1 MKALLSRNNKG
12 VNSIYMVF
20 SLVLLLIVFLLVTS
34 YAVEL
39 SGLLKEKQE
48 KTFVLLTAHRI
59 EKAFDL
65 YERNGAVTTMFL
77 DSRFYL
83 YGTKPVEMEL
93 SVSDGLVLINAS
105 MIAEVPANGELRTW
119 KKGGLYVLEVAG

>member
-1 MKALLSRNNKG
+1 M
-12 VNSIYMVF
+12 NSIYLVF
-20 SLVLLLIVFLLVTS
+20 SLVLLLVVFLLVTG

-65 YERNGAVTTMFL
+65 YKRNGAVTTMFL

-93 SVSDGLVLINAS
+93 SVSDGLVLINS
-105 MIAEVPANGELRTW
+105 SIIAEVPAAGELKTW